1 MDTNNLKT
9 VFLVED
15 DAAIAQAIQWLLKTV
30 NINCEW
36 FQNAE
41 DYLKIHDPNR
51 KGCLLI
57 DVRMPG
63 MNGLELQEYLNKI
76 NNPIPIIII
85 TGHGDIPMAV
95 RAMRAGAFV
104 FITKPFND
112 QVLLDEIQNAI
123 NSNKGKQNKSDLI
136 KCQKCFAELTPRER
150 EIMKLIVSGMMNKQ
164 VADKLNIAIS
174 TVEFTRA
181 NLMRKMKVSRLAHL
195 IKVYLLL
202 ESQELMTR

>member
-1 MDTNNLKT
+1 MKENSSST

-30 NINCEW
+30 GLNCEW

-41 DYLKIHDPNR
+41 EYLKVYNPVR
-51 KGCLLI
+51 QGCLVI

-63 MNGLELQEYLNKI
+63 MSGLELQEQLNQR

-112 QVLLDEIQNAI
+112 QVLLEEIQKAVNLD
-123 NSNKGKQNKSDLI
+123 KKKQNDLNLSIYQKIFERLSD
-136 KCQKCFAELTPRER
+136 RER
-150 EIMKLIVSGMMNKQ
+150 KIMELIVSGEMNKQ
-164 VADKLNIAIS
+164 IAHKLNIAVS
-174 TVEFTRA
+174 TVELCRS
-181 NLMRKMKVSRLAHL
+181 NLMRKMKVTRLATL
-195 IKVYLLL
+195 IKIYLMLETHSLL
-202 ESQELMTR
+202 N